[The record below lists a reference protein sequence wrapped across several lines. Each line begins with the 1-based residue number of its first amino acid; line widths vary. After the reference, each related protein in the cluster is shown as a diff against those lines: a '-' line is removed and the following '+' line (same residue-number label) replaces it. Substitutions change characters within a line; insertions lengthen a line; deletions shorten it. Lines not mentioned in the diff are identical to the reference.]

1 MAKFKFSIG
10 MIYDII
16 PILLLIMFGSINPVL
31 LIASIS
37 LAISGLLIE
46 LNSAKWLMLGLTVI
60 YMITGFMA
68 AFSFGNMSFLETLV
82 TSLILTKSI
91 VVISKICGELF

>member
-16 PILLLIMFGSINPVL
+16 PILLLIIFRSINPVL

-60 YMITGFMA
+60 YMIAGFMA
-68 AFSFGNMSFLETLV
+68 AFSFGSMPFLETLV

-91 VVISKICGELF
+91 IVISKISGELF